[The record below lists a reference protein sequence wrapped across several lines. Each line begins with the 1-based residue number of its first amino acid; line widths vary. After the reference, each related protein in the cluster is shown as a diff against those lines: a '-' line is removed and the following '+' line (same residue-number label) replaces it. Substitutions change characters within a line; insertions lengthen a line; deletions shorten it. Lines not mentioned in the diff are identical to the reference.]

1 MYLFFLSLLFIKLP
15 PFYLLP
21 FISSSKLFTTH
32 VLAKLIL
39 AIISGY
45 MALKNKALISKQIKK
60 NKVVFVLLLF
70 FLTTQSLSIINTKNI
85 VLFITT
91 YSNIIAFSLIFT
103 LSFLYTRISKQ
114 FNERMGIFLY
124 STLTIAVILELLFLF
139 FFYFSRFPEWLV
151 QKEVVDAY
159 FTDIY
164 RGRFWFILNNE
175 LFIPFIF
182 ISILYSKN
190 NKKIN
195 WIILIILTFLATL
208 SNVRTRFLQT
218 MFAFVSLLLLFMKKQ
233 KKLFIKVFLSL
244 IIIVSV
250 SLYLSTKLNTFNVIN
265 RFANTD
271 PNDLSSI
278 IARNDFAKISLDYIK
293 SSPILG
299 IGLGNYVNPDI
310 LKRAFAFNE
319 IESYQ
324 KNFSLAVANSPHN
337 IFFEIVSETGIL
349 GLFSFLCLILYF
361 VLKDLQKIKLKN
373 NPFIIAFIVSSW
385 TVFIYTMFNPYK
397 TIYIFGWF
405 WFMRGFIEAKQ

>member
-175 LFIPFIF
+175 L
-182 ISILYSKN
+182 
-190 NKKIN
+190 
-195 WIILIILTFLATL
+195 
-208 SNVRTRFLQT
+208 
-218 MFAFVSLLLLFMKKQ
+218 
-233 KKLFIKVFLSL
+233 
-244 IIIVSV
+244 
-250 SLYLSTKLNTFNVIN
+250 
-265 RFANTD
+265 
-271 PNDLSSI
+271 
-278 IARNDFAKISLDYIK
+278 
-293 SSPILG
+293 
-299 IGLGNYVNPDI
+299 
-310 LKRAFAFNE
+310 
-319 IESYQ
+319 
-324 KNFSLAVANSPHN
+324 
-337 IFFEIVSETGIL
+337 
-349 GLFSFLCLILYF
+349 
-361 VLKDLQKIKLKN
+361 
-373 NPFIIAFIVSSW
+373 
-385 TVFIYTMFNPYK
+385 
-397 TIYIFGWF
+397 
-405 WFMRGFIEAKQ
+405 